1 MKKFNKTLSIALA
14 VGVSLGGV
22 QVVGLT
28 DGMFAVAEASAANI
42 SASNV
47 TATVITD
54 GGDDLMAYPRQE
66 VRGEN
71 R

>member
-54 GGDDLMAYPRQE
+54 GGDDLMAYPQQE